1 MTFLSNFASCA
12 NFGDMEDNKV
22 LINSTVRKFRTVL
35 QTGRCGAVVLAAL
48 IIFSIAANAS
58 TRVLST
64 DNGLSN
70 NAVYNIVQDDH
81 GLLYIGTLDGLNI
94 WDGHRMERFQAADGR
109 SYFEGNKIKHLYQTA
124 PNRIYALTRHGLAK
138 IDTQTKDVVFIDNFD
153 PESVIDIDSN
163 GNIFAIT
170 GDNSLQF
177 YNTSSDNMAVIEGFR
192 LDKSDYCYRIVISDT
207 GVLHIFSKKGTW
219 RITLT
224 QSADTPNITNVE
236 NLERKHLY
244 VSQPHCGNPIYTI
257 TEDFKIVTF
266 DPLSGGFTK
275 ICSFTPPVGYDYS
288 RIKGVAK
295 APKGYWINF
304 WEQLFFLPEGSTNLE
319 PTDITYHSFTIVHD
333 RFQPILWIGTDS
345 QGLIGWNYQEP
356 TMKHLIYR
364 DLPCKISMPAR
375 CIHADSDTKVLLF
388 GTKGDGLVRVRDFS
402 KNGEISE
409 EDIDILHTG
418 NSVLSDNSVYCIS
431 ENHHGCL
438 LIGTEG
444 RHMHYY
450 KNGRLGR
457 IKGSARLSHIYSM
470 AHQNDSTLWVVT
482 GRDLAYRCHT
492 TTSDGIPSITA
503 IDSIEFRST
512 LKARTQIFN
521 MEIQNDSTIWFGSK
535 GHGCLIYHT
544 NTGKSELLHFPKE
557 YGVAINEITQISNYS
572 DMAISTRNNIAIYNP
587 ERDLTS
593 IIESPTHI
601 STKATLK
608 DSKGNLWI
616 STSSGITVLDS
627 NYRFLK
633 SYGKLTGMPIPEYSD
648 RACYRDDKTGTMFYG
663 GINGLTII
671 DDNIEIRPNDYL
683 PQIHI
688 TSITSNNQKRAL
700 EQSLVGG
707 RLKLSHSNSAFSV
720 SFSAIDHINPQDY
733 SFLYCLEGNDG
744 KWHKI
749 EGHTIHFPALEPGNY
764 TLKIKYINS
773 AAQTSG
779 PECSLPIRIVPPIYR
794 SLGAYILYVLA
805 LAASIWWL
813 IARNRRKQEAAKEE
827 IRNKYRERIRNIKA
841 DTSAAISE
849 DISVTTTF
857 ILGLCQQIHA
867 RTANIPSISEKVS
880 LVEYNVGK
888 IGRTLNMWNELRNVS
903 EDPSNADNPTLVS
916 ISRSSKKIIDIATT
930 TARSAGI
937 KVNQVIPE
945 NIVLAT
951 DKEQFLTFFN
961 ALTKIIFD
969 RTTSNGNILYEL
981 SQLEHGR
988 VMLKFSFSTDAGTYR
1003 LLAEEQGDLSV
1014 CLQSAERMRVRAD
1027 HSYSLSKQEA
1037 SVEVILQSTYTA
1049 DTLEASQIQIKE
1061 NPHHDSIFIIS
1072 KNSEIISFLNYFMSE
1087 RYNLSVFASNEDAI
1101 AGLNKSHPIIII
1113 YDASSL
1119 QGQITDFMARLNT
1132 GKKERL
1138 IPVITLLSSL
1148 ASQEKEICLKAGC
1161 DICLAFPFNVD
1172 TFLSSIDRLIG
1183 KKGLIT
1189 EYYNSPDSSFVLE
1202 EGKTMH
1208 KEDQVFLRK
1217 IVEIIDT
1224 NMADPN
1230 LTAPIIAEKMGI
1242 GVRVLYRRIESL
1254 TDKSLRTIIIESRMR
1269 HAAKLIAS
1277 TNLNIDEIML
1287 RTGHQNPGTF
1297 YRNFKNYHGMTTKE
1311 YREQLRKI

>member
-1 MTFLSNFASCA
+1 MKTRFSRIAVFTIAFIYSYIACA
-12 NFGDMEDNKV
+12 N
-22 LINSTVRKFRTVL
+22 TRT
-35 QTGRCGAVVLAAL
+35 
-48 IIFSIAANAS
+48 
-58 TRVLST
+58 LST
-64 DNGLSN
+64 DDGLSN
-70 NAVYNIVQDDH
+70 NAVYNIVQDSL
-81 GLLYIGTLDGLNI
+81 GVLYIGTLDGLNI
-94 WDGHRMERFQAADGR
+94 WDGHQMERFQAADGR
-109 SYFEGNKIKHLYQTA
+109 SYFEGNKIKHLYQTS

-138 IDTQTKDVVFIDNFD
+138 IDTQTKDVVFIDNLD

-163 GNIFAIT
+163 GDIFAIT

-177 YNTSSDNMAVIEGFR
+177 YNTSSDKWSVIEGFK
-192 LDKSDYCYRIVISDT
+192 LDKADECERIIISHS
-207 GVLHIFSKKGTW
+207 GILHVFSEKGTW
-219 RITLT
+219 RITIDRT
-224 QSADTPNITNVE
+224 AATPKIVNITD
-236 NLERKHLY
+236 LERRHLY
-244 VSQPHCGNPIYTI
+244 ISEPHCGNPVYTI
-257 TEDFKIVTF
+257 TEDFKIATF
-266 DPLSGGFTK
+266 DPLSSSFTD
-275 ICSFTPPVGYDYS
+275 ICCFTPPVGYDYN

-295 APKGYWINF
+295 APQGYWINF

-319 PTDITYHSFTIVHD
+319 PTEITYHSFTIVHD

-356 TMKHLIYR
+356 TMKHLTYR

-375 CIHADSDTKVLLF
+375 CIHANSDTKVLLF
-388 GTKGDGLVRVRDFS
+388 GTKGDGLVRVKDFS

-409 EDIDILHTG
+409 KDIDILHTG

-431 ENHHGCL
+431 ENRHGCL

-444 RHMHYY
+444 RHINYY

-457 IKGSARLSHIYSM
+457 IKGSEGLFQIHSIVP
-470 AHQNDSTLWVVT
+470 QNDSTLWVVT
-482 GRDLAYRCHT
+482 GRDFAYRCHT
-492 TTSDGIPSITA
+492 TISGGIPSIVA

-512 LKARTQIFN
+512 FKARTQIFN
-521 MEIQNDSTIWFGSK
+521 TEIQNDSTIWFGSK

-557 YGVAINEITQISNYS
+557 YGVAINEITHISNYS

-587 ERDLTS
+587 KRDLTS
-593 IIESPTHI
+593 IVESPTHI
-601 STKATLK
+601 SAKATLK
-608 DSKGNLWI
+608 DSKGNLWV

-633 SYGKLTGMPIPEYSD
+633 SYGKLTGMPVSEYSD
-648 RACYRDDKTGTMFYG
+648 RAYYKDDKTGTMFFG
-663 GINGLTII
+663 GTNGLTII
-671 DDNIEIRPNDYL
+671 DDNVEIRPNDYL

-688 TSITSNNQKRAL
+688 TSITSNNQERAL
-700 EQSLVGG
+700 EQTLIGG
-707 RLKLSHSNSAFSV
+707 RFKLSHSNSAFSV

-733 SFLYCLEGNDG
+733 SFLYCLEGHDG

-773 AAQTSG
+773 AAHTSG

-794 SLGAYILYVLA
+794 SLVAYIIYALA
-805 LAASIWWL
+805 LAAFIWW
-813 IARNRRKQEAAKEE
+813 IVARNRRKQEAAKEE

-857 ILGLCQQIHA
+857 ILGLCQQIHS

-916 ISRSSKKIIDIATT
+916 ISRSSKKILDIATT
-930 TARSAGI
+930 TARSSGI
-937 KVNQVIPE
+937 KVNHVIPE

-969 RTTSNGNILYEL
+969 RTTPNGNILYEL
-981 SQLEHGR
+981 SQLEHGK

-1003 LLAEEQGDLSV
+1003 LLTEDQGDLSI

-1027 HSYSLSKQEA
+1027 HTYSLSKQET

-1049 DTLEASQIQIKE
+1049 DTLEASQIQVKE
-1061 NPHHDSIFIIS
+1061 NPHHDNIFIIS
-1072 KNSEIISFLNYFMSE
+1072 KNSEIISFLNYFMSD
-1087 RYNLSVFASNEDAI
+1087 RYNLSVFASNEEA
-1101 AGLNKSHPIIII
+1101 ATGLNKSHPIIII

-1132 GKKERL
+1132 GKKESL

-1189 EYYNSPDSSFVLE
+1189 EYYSSPDSSFVLE
-1202 EGKTMH
+1202 EGKTIH
-1208 KEDQVFLRK
+1208 KEDQIFLRK
-1217 IVEIIDT
+1217 IVEIIDA

-1230 LTAPIIAEKMGI
+1230 LTAPVIAKKMGI
-1242 GVRVLYRRIESL
+1242 STRVLYRKIENL
-1254 TDKSLRTIIIESRMR
+1254 TDKSLRTILIESRMR
-1269 HAAKLIAS
+1269 HAAKLITS

-1287 RTGHQNPGTF
+1287 RTGHQNPSTF
-1297 YRNFKNYHGMTTKE
+1297 YRNFKTYHGMTTKE
-1311 YREQLRKI
+1311 YREQLRTV

>member
-1 MTFLSNFASCA
+1 
-12 NFGDMEDNKV
+12 MEDNKV
-22 LINSTVRKFRTVL
+22 LINSVVRKLRTTL

-48 IIFSIAANAS
+48 IIFSIAANAN
-58 TRVLST
+58 TRILST
-64 DNGLSN
+64 DEGLSN
-70 NAVYNIVQDDH
+70 NTVYNIVQDNH
-81 GLLYIGTLDGLNI
+81 GVLYIGTLDGLNI
-94 WDGHRMERFQAADGR
+94 WDGHKMEHFQAADGR
-109 SYFEGNKIKHLYQTA
+109 SYFEGNKIRHLYQTA
-124 PNRIYALTRHGLAK
+124 PNRIFAMTRHGLAK
-138 IDTQTKDVVFIDNFD
+138 IDTQTKDVVFMDELD

-163 GNIFAIT
+163 ENIFAIT
-170 GDNSLQF
+170 GDNSLQH
-177 YNTSSDNMAVIEGFR
+177 YDTDSDKWTVIDGFK
-192 LDKSDYCYRIVISDT
+192 LDKSDKCKRIIIADPDI
-207 GVLHIFSKKGTW
+207 LHIFSTQGTW
-219 RITLT
+219 RITLDRT
-224 QSADTPNITNVE
+224 SAAPDILNIE
-236 NLERKHLY
+236 NLGRKHLY
-244 VSQPHCGNPIYTI
+244 ISEPHCGNPIYTI
-257 TEDFKIVTF
+257 TDDFKISTF
-266 DPLSGGFTK
+266 DPHGGTFTE
-275 ICSFTPPVGYDYS
+275 ICSFIPPEGYDYS
-288 RIKGVAK
+288 KVKGVAK
-295 APKGYWINF
+295 APQGYWINF
-304 WEQLFFLPEGSTNLE
+304 WEQLFFLPEGSTRLE
-319 PTDITYHSFTIVHD
+319 PTDIKYHSFTIIHD
-333 RFQPILWIGTDS
+333 KFQPTLWIGTDS
-345 QGLIGWNYQEP
+345 KGLIGWNYQEP
-356 TMKHLIYR
+356 RMMSLTYR
-364 DLPCKISMPAR
+364 DLPRKISMPVR
-375 CIHADSDTKVLLF
+375 CIHADSGTRTLYF
-388 GTKGDGLVRVRDFS
+388 GTKGDGLVRIKDFS
-402 KNGEISE
+402 KKNEISE
-409 EDIDILHTG
+409 SNMDILHTG
-418 NSVLSDNSVYCIS
+418 NSIIGDNSVYCIS
-431 ENHHGCL
+431 ENRYGCL

-444 RHMHYY
+444 QSINYIR
-450 KNGRLGR
+450 NGRLGR
-457 IKGSARLSHIYSM
+457 IKGSDGLSHI
-470 AHQNDSTLWVVT
+470 HTIVPQNDSTLWVVT
-482 GRDLAYRCHT
+482 AHDFAYRCRT
-492 TTSDGIPSITA
+492 TISDGIPSITSV
-503 IDSIEFRST
+503 DSIDFRST
-512 LKARTQIFN
+512 FKTRTQIYD
-521 MEIQNDSTIWFGSK
+521 MEIQDDSTIWFGSK
-535 GHGCLIYHT
+535 GHGCLVYHT
-544 NTGKSELLHFPKE
+544 NTGKSELIQLPKE
-557 YGVAINEITQISNYS
+557 YGVAINEITHIANHGN
-572 DMAISTRNNIAIYNP
+572 MAISTRNSIAIYNP
-587 ERDLTS
+587 ERASTS
-593 IIESPTHI
+593 IVESPAHI
-601 STKATLK
+601 SAKATIQ
-608 DSKGNLWI
+608 DSKGNIWI

-633 SYGKLTGMPIPEYSD
+633 SYGKLTGMPVYEYSD
-648 RACYRDDKTGTMFYG
+648 RAYYRDDKTGTMFFG
-663 GINGLTII
+663 GTNGLTVI
-671 DDNIEIRPNDYL
+671 DDNVDVRPNEYL
-683 PQIHI
+683 PPIHI
-688 TSITSNNQKRAL
+688 TKITSNNKERSL
-700 EQSLVGG
+700 EQSLDGG
-707 RLKLSHSNSAFSV
+707 MLKLPHSKSAFSV
-720 SFSAIDHINPQDY
+720 SFTAIDHINQQDY
-733 SFLYCLEGNDG
+733 TFQYCLEGHDG
-744 KWHKI
+744 NWHKI
-749 EGHTIHFPALEPGNY
+749 EGRTIHFSVLASGNY
-764 TLKIKYINS
+764 TLKIKYINNS
-773 AAQTSG
+773 AQTSG
-779 PECSLPIRIVPPIYR
+779 PVCSLPIRIVPPIYR
-794 SLGAYILYVLA
+794 SLVAYIIYALT
-805 LAASIWWL
+805 LAALIWWQ
-813 IARNRRKQEAAKEE
+813 IVRSRRKQEAAKEE
-827 IRNKYRERIRNIKA
+827 IRRKYRERIRNIKA

-857 ILGLCQQIHA
+857 ILGLCQQIHS
-867 RTANIPSISEKVS
+867 RTANIPNISEKVS

-1087 RYNLSVFASNEDAI
+1087 RYNLTVFASNEDAI

-1189 EYYNSPDSSFVLE
+1189 EYYSSPDSSFVLE

-1217 IVEIIDT
+1217 IVEIIDA

-1230 LTAPIIAEKMGI
+1230 LTAPVIAEKMGI
-1242 GVRVLYRRIESL
+1242 GIRVLYRRIESL

-1311 YREQLRKI
+1311 YREKLRTV

>member
-1 MTFLSNFASCA
+1 M
-12 NFGDMEDNKV
+12 
-22 LINSTVRKFRTVL
+22 
-35 QTGRCGAVVLAAL
+35 LAAL

-58 TRVLST
+58 TRILST

-94 WDGHRMERFQAADGR
+94 WDGHKMERFQAADGR

-138 IDTQTKDVVFIDNFD
+138 IDTQTKDVVFIDNLD

-163 GNIFAIT
+163 GDIFAIT

-177 YNTSSDNMAVIEGFR
+177 YNTSSDKWSVIEGFR
-192 LDKSDYCYRIVISDT
+192 LDKADECERIIISHS
-207 GVLHIFSKKGTW
+207 GILHVFSEKGTW
-219 RITLT
+219 RITIDRT
-224 QSADTPNITNVE
+224 AATPKIVNITD
-236 NLERKHLY
+236 LERRHLY
-244 VSQPHCGNPIYTI
+244 ISEPHCGNPVYTI
-257 TEDFKIVTF
+257 TEDFKIATF
-266 DPLSGGFTK
+266 DPLSSSFTD
-275 ICSFTPPVGYDYS
+275 ICCFTPPVGYDYN

-295 APKGYWINF
+295 APQGYWINF

-319 PTDITYHSFTIVHD
+319 PTEITYHSFTIAHD

-345 QGLIGWNYQEP
+345 KGLIGWNYQEP
-356 TMKHLIYR
+356 TMKCLTYR
-364 DLPCKISMPAR
+364 DMPCKISMPAR
-375 CIHADSDTKVLLF
+375 CIHADSDTRTLLF
-388 GTKGDGLVRVRDFS
+388 GTKGDGLVRVKDFS

-409 EDIDILHTG
+409 NDIDILHTG

-431 ENHHGCL
+431 ENRHGYL

-444 RHMHYY
+444 RGMNYY
-450 KNGRLGR
+450 RNGRLGKV
-457 IKGSARLSHIYSM
+457 KGSERLFQIHSISP
-470 AHQNDSTLWVVT
+470 QNDTTIWVVT
-482 GRDLAYRCHT
+482 GRDFAYRCRT
-492 TTSDGIPSITA
+492 TVTNGIPAITSV
-503 IDSIEFRST
+503 DSIGFRNIF
-512 LKARTQIFN
+512 KARTQIYDI
-521 MEIQNDSTIWFGSK
+521 EIQDDSTIWFGSK
-535 GHGCLIYHT
+535 GYGCLIYHS
-544 NTGKSELLHFPKE
+544 NTGKSELLRFPKE
-557 YGVAINEITQISNYS
+557 YGVAINEITHISNFG
-572 DMAISTRNNIAIYNP
+572 DMLISTRNSIAIYNP
-587 ERDLTS
+587 NRDLTS
-593 IIESPTHI
+593 IVESPTHI
-601 STKATLK
+601 SAKATLK

-627 NYRFLK
+627 SYRFLK
-633 SYGKLTGMPIPEYSD
+633 SYGKLTGMPVSEYSD
-648 RACYRDDKTGTMFYG
+648 RAYYRDDKTGTMFFG
-663 GINGLTII
+663 GTNGLTII
-671 DDNIEIRPNDYL
+671 DDNVEIRPNDYL

-688 TSITSNNQKRAL
+688 TSIVSNNQERAL

-733 SFLYCLEGNDG
+733 SFLYCLEGHDG

-749 EGHTIHFPALEPGNY
+749 EGRTIHFPALEPGNY
-764 TLKIKYINS
+764 TLKIKYTNS

-805 LAASIWWL
+805 LAAFIWW
-813 IARNRRKQEAAKEE
+813 IVARNRRKQEAAKEE

-857 ILGLCQQIHA
+857 ILGLCQQIHS
-867 RTANIPSISEKVS
+867 RTVNIPSISEKVS

-916 ISRSSKKIIDIATT
+916 ISRSSKKILDIATT

-937 KVNQVIPE
+937 KVNQIIPE

-951 DKEQFLTFFN
+951 DKEQYLTFFN
-961 ALTKIIFD
+961 TLTKIIFD
-969 RTTSNGNILYEL
+969 RTTPNGNILYEL
-981 SQLEHGR
+981 SQLEHGK
-988 VMLKFSFSTDAGTYR
+988 VMLKFSFSSDAGTYR
-1003 LLAEEQGDLSV
+1003 LLTEEQGDLSV

-1049 DTLEASQIQIKE
+1049 GTLEASQIQIKE
-1061 NPHHDSIFIIS
+1061 NPHHDNIFIIS

-1087 RYNLSVFASNEDAI
+1087 RYNLTVFASNEDAI
-1101 AGLNKSHPIIII
+1101 AGLNMSHPIIII

-1119 QGQITDFMARLNT
+1119 QGKITDFMARLNT

-1189 EYYNSPDSSFVLE
+1189 EYYSSPDSSFVLE

-1217 IVEIIDT
+1217 IVEIIDA

-1230 LTAPIIAEKMGI
+1230 LTTPVIAKKMGI
-1242 GVRVLYRRIESL
+1242 STRVLYRKIENL

-1287 RTGHQNPGTF
+1287 RTGHQSPGTF

-1311 YREQLRKI
+1311 YREKLRNI

>member
-1 MTFLSNFASCA
+1 MKTRFSRIAVFTIAFIYSYIACA
-12 NFGDMEDNKV
+12 N
-22 LINSTVRKFRTVL
+22 TRT
-35 QTGRCGAVVLAAL
+35 
-48 IIFSIAANAS
+48 
-58 TRVLST
+58 LST
-64 DNGLSN
+64 DDGLSN
-70 NAVYNIVQDDH
+70 NAVYNIVQDSL
-81 GLLYIGTLDGLNI
+81 GVLYIGTLDGLNI
-94 WDGHRMERFQAADGR
+94 WDGHQMERFQAADGR
-109 SYFEGNKIKHLYQTA
+109 SYFEGNKIKHLYQTS
-124 PNRIYALTRHGLAK
+124 PNSIYALTRHGLAK
-138 IDTQTKDVVFIDNFD
+138 IDTQTKDVVFIDNLD

-163 GNIFAIT
+163 GDIFAIT

-177 YNTSSDNMAVIEGFR
+177 YNTSSDKWSVIEGFR
-192 LDKSDYCYRIVISDT
+192 LDKVDECERIIISHS
-207 GVLHIFSKKGTW
+207 GILHVFSEKGTW
-219 RITLT
+219 RITIDRT
-224 QSADTPNITNVE
+224 AATPKIVNITD
-236 NLERKHLY
+236 LERRHLY
-244 VSQPHCGNPIYTI
+244 ISEPHCGNPVYTI

-266 DPLSGGFTK
+266 DPLSGSFTE

-295 APKGYWINF
+295 APQGYWINF
-304 WEQLFFLPEGSTNLE
+304 WEQLFFLQEGSTNLE
-319 PTDITYHSFTIVHD
+319 PTEITYHSFTIVHD

-345 QGLIGWNYQEP
+345 KGLIGWNYQEP
-356 TMKHLIYR
+356 TMKCLTYR
-364 DLPCKISMPAR
+364 DMPCKISMPAR
-375 CIHADSDTKVLLF
+375 CIHADSDTRTLLF
-388 GTKGDGLVRVRDFS
+388 GTKGDGLVRVQDFS
-402 KNGEISE
+402 KNGVISE
-409 EDIDILHTG
+409 KDIDILHTG

-431 ENHHGCL
+431 ENRHGCL

-444 RHMHYY
+444 RGMNYY
-450 KNGRLGR
+450 RHGRLGKV
-457 IKGSARLSHIYSM
+457 KGSERLFQIHSISP
-470 AHQNDSTLWVVT
+470 QNDSTIWVVT
-482 GRDLAYRCHT
+482 GRDFAYRCRT
-492 TTSDGIPSITA
+492 TVANGIPAITSV
-503 IDSIEFRST
+503 DSIGFRNIF
-512 LKARTQIFN
+512 KARTQIYDI
-521 MEIQNDSTIWFGSK
+521 EIQNDSTIWFGSK

-557 YGVAINEITQISNYS
+557 SGVAINEITHISNYS
-572 DMAISTRNNIAIYNP
+572 DMVISTRNNIAIYNP

-648 RACYRDDKTGTMFYG
+648 RACYRDEKTGTLFFG

-688 TSITSNNQKRAL
+688 TSITSNNQERAL

-720 SFSAIDHINPQDY
+720 NFSAIDHINPQDY
-733 SFLYCLEGNDG
+733 SFLYCLEGYDG

-749 EGHTIHFPALEPGNY
+749 EGRTIHFPALEPGNY
-764 TLKIKYINS
+764 TLKIKYTNS
-773 AAQTSG
+773 AAQRSG

-794 SLGAYILYVLA
+794 SFVAYIIYALA

-813 IARNRRKQEAAKEE
+813 VARNRRKQEAAKEE

-857 ILGLCQQIHA
+857 ILGLCQQIHS

-969 RTTSNGNILYEL
+969 KTTPNGNILYEL
-981 SQLEHGR
+981 SQLEHGK

-1003 LLAEEQGDLSV
+1003 LLTEDQGDLSI

-1027 HSYSLSKQEA
+1027 HTYSLSKQET

-1049 DTLEASQIQIKE
+1049 DTLEASQIQVKE
-1061 NPHHDSIFIIS
+1061 NPHHDNIFIIS
-1072 KNSEIISFLNYFMSE
+1072 KNSEIISFLNYFMSD
-1087 RYNLSVFASNEDAI
+1087 RYNLTVFASNEDAI

-1119 QGQITDFMARLNT
+1119 QGQITDFMTRLNT

-1189 EYYNSPDSSFVLE
+1189 EYYSSPDSSFVLE

-1217 IVEIIDT
+1217 IVEIIDA

-1230 LTAPIIAEKMGI
+1230 LTAPVIAKKMGTST
-1242 GVRVLYRRIESL
+1242 RVLYRKIENL
-1254 TDKSLRTIIIESRMR
+1254 TDKSLRTILIESRMR

-1287 RTGHQNPGTF
+1287 RTGHQNPSTF
-1297 YRNFKNYHGMTTKE
+1297 YHNFKTYHGMTTKE
-1311 YREQLRKI
+1311 YREKLRNI

>member
-1 MTFLSNFASCA
+1 
-12 NFGDMEDNKV
+12 MEDNKV
-22 LINSTVRKFRTVL
+22 LINSTIRKFRTVL
-35 QTGRCGAVVLAAL
+35 QTGRCSAVVLAAL

-58 TRVLST
+58 TRILST

-94 WDGHRMERFQAADGR
+94 WDGHKMERFQAADGR

-138 IDTQTKDVVFIDNFD
+138 IDTQTKDVVFIDNLD

-163 GNIFAIT
+163 GDIFAIT

-177 YNTSSDNMAVIEGFR
+177 YNTSSDKWSVIEGFR
-192 LDKSDYCYRIVISDT
+192 LDKADECEKIIISHS
-207 GVLHIFSKKGTW
+207 GILHVFSEKGTW
-219 RITLT
+219 RITIDRT
-224 QSADTPNITNVE
+224 AATPKIVNITD
-236 NLERKHLY
+236 LERRHLY
-244 VSQPHCGNPIYTI
+244 ISEPHCGNPVYTI
-257 TEDFKIVTF
+257 TEDFKIATF
-266 DPLSGGFTK
+266 DPLSSSFTD
-275 ICSFTPPVGYDYS
+275 ICCFTPPVGYDYN

-295 APKGYWINF
+295 APQGYWINF

-319 PTDITYHSFTIVHD
+319 PTEITYHSFTIAHD

-345 QGLIGWNYQEP
+345 KGLIGWNYQEP
-356 TMKHLIYR
+356 TMKCLTYR
-364 DLPCKISMPAR
+364 DMPCKISMPAR
-375 CIHADSDTKVLLF
+375 CIHADSDTRTLLF
-388 GTKGDGLVRVRDFS
+388 GTKGDGLVRVKDFS

-409 EDIDILHTG
+409 NDIDILHTG

-431 ENHHGCL
+431 ENRHGCL

-444 RHMHYY
+444 RGMNYY
-450 KNGRLGR
+450 RNGRLGKV
-457 IKGSARLSHIYSM
+457 KGSERLFQIHSISP
-470 AHQNDSTLWVVT
+470 QNDSTIWVVT
-482 GRDLAYRCHT
+482 GRDFAYRCRT
-492 TTSDGIPSITA
+492 TVANGIPAITSV
-503 IDSIEFRST
+503 DSIGFRNIF
-512 LKARTQIFN
+512 KARTQIYDI
-521 MEIQNDSTIWFGSK
+521 EIQDDSTIWFGSK
-535 GHGCLIYHT
+535 GYGCLIYHS
-544 NTGKSELLHFPKE
+544 NTGKSELLRFPKE
-557 YGVAINEITQISNYS
+557 YGVAINEITHISNFG
-572 DMAISTRNNIAIYNP
+572 DMLISTRNSIAIYNP
-587 ERDLTS
+587 NRDLTS
-593 IIESPTHI
+593 IVESPTHI
-601 STKATLK
+601 SAKATLK

-627 NYRFLK
+627 SYRFLK
-633 SYGKLTGMPIPEYSD
+633 SYGKLTGMPVSEYSD
-648 RACYRDDKTGTMFYG
+648 RAYYRDDKTGTMFFG
-663 GINGLTII
+663 GTNGLTII
-671 DDNIEIRPNDYL
+671 DDNVEIRPNDYL

-688 TSITSNNQKRAL
+688 TSITSNNQERAL

-733 SFLYCLEGNDG
+733 SFLYCLEGHDG

-749 EGHTIHFPALEPGNY
+749 EGRTIHFPALEPGNY
-764 TLKIKYINS
+764 TLKIKYTNS
-773 AAQTSG
+773 AALTSG

-805 LAASIWWL
+805 LAAFIWW
-813 IARNRRKQEAAKEE
+813 IVARNRRKQEAAKEE

-857 ILGLCQQIHA
+857 ILGLCQQIHS
-867 RTANIPSISEKVS
+867 RTVNIPSISEKVS

-916 ISRSSKKIIDIATT
+916 ISRSSKKILDIATT

-937 KVNQVIPE
+937 KVNQIIPE

-951 DKEQFLTFFN
+951 DKEQYLTFFN
-961 ALTKIIFD
+961 TLTKIIFD
-969 RTTSNGNILYEL
+969 RTTPNGNILYEL
-981 SQLEHGR
+981 SQLEHGK
-988 VMLKFSFSTDAGTYR
+988 VMLKFSFSSDAGTYR
-1003 LLAEEQGDLSV
+1003 LLTEEQGDLSV

-1049 DTLEASQIQIKE
+1049 GILEASQIQIKE
-1061 NPHHDSIFIIS
+1061 NPHHDNIFIIS

-1087 RYNLSVFASNEDAI
+1087 RYNLTVFASNEDAI
-1101 AGLNKSHPIIII
+1101 AGLNMSHPIIII

-1119 QGQITDFMARLNT
+1119 QGKITDFMARLNT

-1172 TFLSSIDRLIG
+1172 TFLSSIERLIG

-1189 EYYNSPDSSFVLE
+1189 EYYSSPDSSFVLE

-1217 IVEIIDT
+1217 IVEIIDA

-1230 LTAPIIAEKMGI
+1230 LTAPVIAKKMGI
-1242 GVRVLYRRIESL
+1242 STRVLYRKIENL

-1287 RTGHQNPGTF
+1287 RTGHQSPGTF

-1311 YREQLRKI
+1311 YREKISTRKQEI

>member
-1 MTFLSNFASCA
+1 MSA
-12 NFGDMEDNKV
+12 NSYK
-22 LINSTVRKFRTVL
+22 
-35 QTGRCGAVVLAAL
+35 AL
-48 IIFSIAANAS
+48 VITLTLLYCHIANAN
-58 TRVLST
+58 TRALST

-70 NAVYNIVQDDH
+70 NAVYNIVQDNH
-81 GLLYIGTLDGLNI
+81 GRLYIGTLDGLNI
-94 WDGHRMERFQAADGR
+94 WDGHKMERFQAADGR
-109 SYFEGNKIKHLYQTA
+109 SYFEGNKIKDLYQTA
-124 PNRIYALTRHGLAK
+124 SNTIYALTRHGLAK
-138 IDTQTKDVVFIDNFD
+138 IDTQTKDVVFIDNLD
-153 PESVIDIDSN
+153 PESVIDIDVN
-163 GNIFAIT
+163 GDIFAIT
-170 GDNSLQF
+170 GDNRLQY
-177 YNTSSDNMAVIEGFR
+177 YNTSADSWSVIEGFR
-192 LDKSDYCYRIVISDT
+192 LDKHDECKRIIIS
-207 GVLHIFSKKGTW
+207 GSWILHIFSEKETW
-219 RITLT
+219 CITLDRKT
-224 QSADTPNITNVE
+224 ATPKITNIT

-244 VSQPHCGNPIYTI
+244 ISEPHCGNPVYTI
-257 TEDFKIVTF
+257 TEDFKIATF
-266 DPLSGGFTK
+266 DSHSGTFTE
-275 ICSFTPPVGYDYS
+275 ICSFIPPVGYDNS
-288 RIKGVAK
+288 PIKGVVK
-295 APKGYWINF
+295 APDGYWINF
-304 WEQLFFLPEGSTNLE
+304 WEQLFFLPEGSTCLE
-319 PTDITYHSFTIVHD
+319 PTEITYHSFTIVHD

-345 QGLIGWNYQEP
+345 KGLIGWNYLEP
-356 TMKHLIYR
+356 TMTCLTYR
-364 DLPCKISMPAR
+364 DLPCKISMPVR
-375 CIHADSDTKVLLF
+375 CIHADSDTRVLLF

-409 EDIDILHTG
+409 KDIDILHTG
-418 NSVLSDNSVYCIS
+418 NSALGDNTVYCIS
-431 ENHHGCL
+431 EYRPGCL

-457 IKGSARLSHIYSM
+457 IKGSEGLSHI
-470 AHQNDSTLWVVT
+470 HQIELQNDSTLWVVT
-482 GRDLAYRCHT
+482 GRDFAYRCHT
-492 TTSDGIPSITA
+492 SISSGIPSIAA

-512 LKARTQIFN
+512 FKVRTQIFN
-521 MEIQNDSTIWFGSK
+521 IEIQNDSTIWFGSK
-535 GHGCLIYHT
+535 GRGCLIYHT
-544 NTGKSELLHFPKE
+544 NTGKSDLLHFPKE
-557 YGVAINEITQISNYS
+557 YGVAINEITHISNYS
-572 DMAISTRNNIAIYNP
+572 DIAIGTRNSIAIYNP

-601 STKATLK
+601 SAKATLK
-608 DSKGNLWI
+608 DSKGNLWV
-616 STSSGITVLDS
+616 STGSGIAVLDS

-633 SYGKLTGMPIPEYSD
+633 SYGTLTGMPISEYSD
-648 RACYRDDKTGTMFYG
+648 RACYRDDKTGTMFFG
-663 GINGLTII
+663 GTNGLTII
-671 DDNIEIRPNDYL
+671 DDNVEIRTNDYL

-688 TSITSNNQKRAL
+688 TKITSNNQERAL

-733 SFLYCLEGNDG
+733 SFLYCLEGHDG

-749 EGHTIHFPALEPGNY
+749 EGRAIHFPALEPGNY
-764 TLKIKYINS
+764 TLKIKYTNS
-773 AAQTSG
+773 AAHTSG
-779 PECSLPIRIVPPIYR
+779 PEYSLPIRIVPPIYR
-794 SLGAYILYVLA
+794 SLVAYIIYALI

-827 IRNKYRERIRNIKA
+827 IRNKYKERIRNIKA

-857 ILGLCQQIHA
+857 ILGLCQQIHSRA
-867 RTANIPSISEKVS
+867 AKIPSISEKVS

-916 ISRSSKKIIDIATT
+916 ISHSSKKILDIATT

-937 KVNQVIPE
+937 KVNQIIPE

-961 ALTKIIFD
+961 ALTKVIFD
-969 RTTSNGNILYEL
+969 RTTPKGNILYEL
-981 SQLEHGR
+981 SQLEHGK

-1003 LLAEEQGDLSV
+1003 LLTEEQGDLSV

-1027 HSYSLSKQEA
+1027 HSYSLSKQQA
-1037 SVEVILQSTYTA
+1037 SVKVILQSTYTA

-1061 NPHHDSIFIIS
+1061 NPHHDNIFIIS

-1087 RYNLSVFASNEDAI
+1087 RYNLTVFASNEDAI

-1119 QGQITDFMARLNT
+1119 QGQIKDFMTRLNT

-1202 EGKTMH
+1202 EGKTIH
-1208 KEDQVFLRK
+1208 KEDQIFLRK
-1217 IVEIIDT
+1217 LVEIIDA
-1224 NMADPN
+1224 NMADPR
-1230 LTAPIIAEKMGI
+1230 LTAPVIAEKMGI
-1242 GVRVLYRRIESL
+1242 GIRVLYRKIENL
-1254 TDKSLRTIIIESRMR
+1254 TNKSLRTIIIESRMR

-1287 RTGHQNPGTF
+1287 RTGHKTPSTF
-1297 YRNFKNYHGMTTKE
+1297 YCNFKTYHGMTTKE
-1311 YREQLRKI
+1311 YREKLRNI

>member
-1 MTFLSNFASCA
+1 MKTRFSRIAVFTIAFIYSYIACA
-12 NFGDMEDNKV
+12 N
-22 LINSTVRKFRTVL
+22 TRT
-35 QTGRCGAVVLAAL
+35 
-48 IIFSIAANAS
+48 
-58 TRVLST
+58 LST
-64 DNGLSN
+64 DDGLSN
-70 NAVYNIVQDDH
+70 NAVYNIVQDSL
-81 GLLYIGTLDGLNI
+81 GVLYIGTLDGLNI
-94 WDGHRMERFQAADGR
+94 WDGHQMERFQAADGR
-109 SYFEGNKIKHLYQTA
+109 SYFEGNKIKHLYHTA
-124 PNRIYALTRHGLAK
+124 HNRIFALTRHGLAK
-138 IDTQTKDVVFIDNFD
+138 IDTETSEVVFMDDLD
-153 PESVIDIDSN
+153 PESVISIDSRE
-163 GNIFAIT
+163 NIYAVT
-170 GDNSLQF
+170 GDNRLQ
-177 YNTSSDNMAVIEGFR
+177 YYDTDIAKWSIIDGFR
-192 LDKSDYCYRIVISDT
+192 LEKSDECERVTIADSDI
-207 GVLHIFSKKGTW
+207 LHIFSKRGTW
-219 RITLT
+219 RIILDRT
-224 QSADTPNITNVE
+224 SGTPKIAHVE
-236 NLERKHLY
+236 DLGRRHLY
-244 VSQPHCGNPIYTI
+244 VSEPHCSNPIYTI
-257 TEDFKIVTF
+257 TDDFKVATF
-266 DPLSGGFTK
+266 DSHSGTFTEL
-275 ICSFTPPVGYDYS
+275 CSFVPPAGYDYS
-288 RIKGVAK
+288 RIKGVVR

-304 WEQLFFLPEGSTNLE
+304 WEQLFFLPDGSRTLV
-319 PTDITYHSFTIVHD
+319 PTDIKYNSFTIVHD
-333 RFQPILWIGTDS
+333 RYQPILWVGTDS
-345 QGLIGWNYQEP
+345 KGLVGWNYQEP
-356 TMKHLIYR
+356 TMKSLTYK
-364 DLPCKISMPAR
+364 DLPCKISMPVR
-375 CIHADSDTKVLLF
+375 CIHKDSGMRNLLF
-388 GTKGDGLVRVRDFS
+388 GTKGDGLVKVRNFS
-402 KNGEISE
+402 SKSEIRE
-409 EDIDILHTG
+409 NDIEIFNTG
-418 NSVLSDNSVYCIS
+418 NSELGDNSVYCIS
-431 ENHHGCL
+431 ENRHGCL

-444 RHMHYY
+444 RGMNYY
-450 KNGRLGR
+450 RHGRLGKV
-457 IKGSARLSHIYSM
+457 KGSERLFQIHSISP
-470 AHQNDSTLWVVT
+470 QNDSTIWVVT
-482 GRDLAYRCHT
+482 GRDFAYRCRT
-492 TTSDGIPSITA
+492 TVANGIPAITSV
-503 IDSIEFRST
+503 DSIGFRNIF
-512 LKARTQIFN
+512 KARTQIYDI
-521 MEIQNDSTIWFGSK
+521 EIQDDSTIWFGSK
-535 GHGCLIYHT
+535 GYGCLIYHS
-544 NTGKSELLHFPKE
+544 NTGKSELLRFPKE
-557 YGVAINEITQISNYS
+557 YGVAINEITHISNFG
-572 DMAISTRNNIAIYNP
+572 DMVVSTRNSVAIHDP
-587 ERDLTS
+587 R
-593 IIESPTHI
+593 
-601 STKATLK
+601 K
-608 DSKGNLWI
+608 DSTLIFKAPTYISAKASMKDSNGNLWI
-616 STSSGITVLDS
+616 STSSGIAVLDS
-627 NYRFLK
+627 NYNYIK
-633 SYGKLTGMPIPEYSD
+633 SYGKLTGLPISEYSD
-648 RACYRDDKTGTMFYG
+648 RAYYRDKKTGTMFFG
-663 GINGLTII
+663 GTNGLTII
-671 DDNIEIRPNDYL
+671 DDNVDVRPNSYL
-683 PQIHI
+683 PEVYI
-688 TSITSNNQKRAL
+688 TKITSNNKEHAL
-700 EQSLVGG
+700 NQALDNG
-707 RLKLSHSNSAFSV
+707 RLKLPHSNSAFSV
-720 SFSAIDHINPQDY
+720 RFSVIDHISQQDY
-733 SFLYCLEGNDG
+733 VFLYCLEGHDG

-749 EGHTIHFPALEPGNY
+749 EGRTIHFPALEPGNY

-773 AAQTSG
+773 ATQTSG

-794 SLGAYILYVLA
+794 SFVAYVIYALT
-805 LAASIWWL
+805 LAAFIWW
-813 IARNRRKQEAAKEE
+813 IGARNRRKQEAAKEE

-857 ILGLCQQIHA
+857 ILGLCQQIHS

-916 ISRSSKKIIDIATT
+916 ISRSSKKILDIATT

-1003 LLAEEQGDLSV
+1003 LLTEDQGDLSV

-1037 SVEVILQSTYTA
+1037 SVEVTLQSTYTA

-1061 NPHHDSIFIIS
+1061 NPHHDNIFIIS

-1087 RYNLSVFASNEDAI
+1087 RYNLTVFASNEDAI

-1189 EYYNSPDSSFVLE
+1189 EYYSSPDSSFVLE

-1217 IVEIIDT
+1217 IVEIIDA

-1230 LTAPIIAEKMGI
+1230 LTAPVIAKKMGTST
-1242 GVRVLYRRIESL
+1242 RVLYRKIENL

-1269 HAAKLIAS
+1269 HAAKLITS

-1297 YRNFKNYHGMTTKE
+1297 YRNFKIYHGMTTKE
-1311 YREQLRKI
+1311 YREKLRTV